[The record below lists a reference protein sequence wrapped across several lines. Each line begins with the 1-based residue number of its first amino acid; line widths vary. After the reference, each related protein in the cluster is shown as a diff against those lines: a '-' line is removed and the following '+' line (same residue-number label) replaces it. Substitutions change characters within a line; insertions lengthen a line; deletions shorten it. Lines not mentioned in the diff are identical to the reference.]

1 MERTLGGLATDNG
14 GPRSATANAST
25 MGGKLACE
33 VIELACCKRPS
44 PGVLKTP

>member
-25 MGGKLACE
+25 MAGKLARE
-33 VIELACCKRPS
+33 GDELACCNRPS
-44 PGVLKTP
+44 PGVLKAP